1 MGSHRIFFKV
11 FYGLYILRD
20 ELSWMQLRWGEE
32 KTQGDQPCGWDCS
45 HPGGGGR
52 NGLGMEGG
60 GGEKGMDSGPVLEAE
75 FMGLSEG

>member
-1 MGSHRIFFKV
+1 MWL
-11 FYGLYILRD
+11 GL
-20 ELSWMQLRWGEE
+20 QPPRWNG
-32 KTQGDQPCGWDCS
+32 GD
-45 HPGGGGR
+45 

>member
-1 MGSHRIFFKV
+1 MAGIAA
-11 FYGLYILRD
+11 
-20 ELSWMQLRWGEE
+20 
-32 KTQGDQPCGWDCS
+32 TQVEGGD
-45 HPGGGGR
+45 